1 MESPQQLQQQ
11 QIEAMIAI
19 KDLHYPF
26 PEYAVATGI
35 PYLHTETGLKQI
47 RKKKVVLRHY
57 NNSNNGNDSDN
68 KLEVVAI
75 VGRSFAL
82 VPNELVEEM
91 TEKAVTAYG
100 LTMLTK
106 RKDRYE
112 NTIRIDLLSERK
124 AEVKVGDIVQFGVS
138 VRNSIDGSSSLA
150 VDLFSYRLRCKNGAT
165 ARDPSISFTARHI
178 GDPRELVK
186 EFHKA
191 LATVIEHIDT
201 LLNLYRRM
209 TEIRLTKEGAEKL
222 IRLGFPEKYYKYTP
236 ILIRTNG
243 SIELK
248 YEGETL
254 WDTFNAITNVV
265 THESRAAPIA
275 RSYMT
280 HRLHRVM
287 QELVTTTN

>member
-1 MESPQQLQQQ
+1 MESSPQIQQQ
-11 QIEAMIAI
+11 QIEATIAI
-19 KDLHYPF
+19 RDLHYPF

-35 PYLHTETGLKQI
+35 PYLHTETGLKLI
-47 RKKKVVLRHY
+47 RKKKVVLR
-57 NNSNNGNDSDN
+57 NNNNKNE
-68 KLEVVAI
+68 LEVVAI

-91 TEKAVTAYG
+91 TEKAITAYG

-106 RKDRYE
+106 RQDRYE

-138 VRNSIDGSSSLA
+138 IRNSIDGSSSLA

-165 ARDPSISFTARHI
+165 ARETDLSFAAKHI
-178 GDPRELVK
+178 GDPRELVQT
-186 EFHKA
+186 FHRA
-191 LATVIEHIDT
+191 LARTLEKFDT

-209 TEIRLTKEGAEKL
+209 TEIKLTKEGAEKL
-222 IRLGFPEKYYKYTP
+222 VRLGFPQKYYKYTP
-236 ILIRTNG
+236 ILIRNNG
-243 SIELK
+243 SIELR
-248 YEGETL
+248 YEETL